1 MDNTTT
7 DRLVELM
14 TARWCSHGNE
24 PSAALQTSWRQAFNV
39 FDQKIE
45 EHGTKDASRWH
56 VLSPKTGT
64 GKSEGLKVY
73 AAAKAADTM
82 DAPGILIVV
91 RMTAQADEFVADI
104 REMAGDKYAAV
115 AAHSAQDT
123 AQKVSADEL
132 RDYSTLVITHAA
144 FSGSPRRNAELW
156 DQYMSYGSGRRKLV
170 VIDEAIQVLDISRV
184 HSTALAKLE
193 GNVPP
198 YARERW
204 PEGWKAI
211 QKMAE
216 LTRTIE
222 ALPAHQTR
230 DSRLVIDSARR
241 REMQE
246 YEADW
251 GGIEQL
257 DEIRRYMKSG
267 EHRYMLGKK
276 DVDKD
281 AERRQKARYD
291 ELFRDLIA
299 VYSNFTLHSKS
310 GRRCNLT
317 TARKLLPDDGQ
328 GCVVMDATADTNP
341 LYECMERDTL
351 SVLKH
356 PAISSRT
363 YENTTLKTS
372 VGHAV
377 GRSSLVK
384 RRTVKRSGKVEHQ
397 PPKLL
402 SVAPKLF
409 DALTAEHKRRAKTS
423 CPMARV
429 LVVSFKGAV
438 EHLHG
443 FDTPF
448 EYAVAHYGALDGLN
462 EWRDFDT
469 VVIVGLDYRHPADAP
484 ASVMALQEELQTN
497 AFFEDTAGARSF
509 RGHADIRKAIDLG
522 VISSSLIQA
531 VNRIRTRRVIDTAGN
546 CPESYVYLLLPDNQL
561 GAAVHRT
568 LLDQMPGMRT
578 ENWKLDAAKQ
588 AKRSKHEQA
597 VIGLAKSMEPGESYS
612 AAEVQERLGI
622 PRTTWGR
629 IVSKLKSDTAT
640 LGQALAELQVI
651 YEVTGSGRT
660 HRAFL
665 RRL

>member
-1 MDNTTT
+1 G
-7 DRLVELM
+7 
-14 TARWCSHGNE
+14 HGNE
-24 PSAALQTSWRQAFNV
+24 PSAEVQASWRQAFSV
-39 FDQKIE
+39 FDQKVE
-45 EHGTKDASRWH
+45 EHGTKYASRWH

-73 AAAKAADTM
+73 AAAKAADAI

-91 RMTAQADEFVADI
+91 RMTAQADEFIADI
-104 REMAGDKYAAV
+104 RELAGDKHAAV
-115 AAHSAQDT
+115 AVHSAQDSSE
-123 AQKVSADEL
+123 KVSPDEL

-144 FSGSPRRNAELW
+144 FSGSPRHNAQLW
-156 DQYMSYGSGRRKLV
+156 DQYLTYGEGRRKLV

-204 PEGWKAI
+204 PDGWKAI
-211 QKMAE
+211 QTMVT

-222 ALPAHQTR
+222 ALPADQTR
-230 DSRLVIDSARR
+230 DSRLAIDSARR
-241 REMQE
+241 REMQDL
-246 YEADW
+246 EADW
-251 GGIEQL
+251 PGLDQL
-257 DEIRRYMKSG
+257 EEIRRYMRSG

-299 VYSNFTLHSKS
+299 VYSNFILHTKS

-356 PAISSRT
+356 PAISCRT

-384 RRTVKRSGKVEHQ
+384 HRKTKRGGKAEHQ
-397 PPKLL
+397 PPRMP
-402 SVAPKLF
+402 SVAAKLF
-409 DALTAEHKRRAKTS
+409 DALTDEHGRRATTS
-423 CPMARV
+423 CPMDRV
-429 LVVSFKGAV
+429 LVVSFKDAV
-438 EHLHG
+438 EDLHG
-443 FDTPF
+443 FDTPY

-484 ASVMALQEELQTN
+484 ASVMALREELQTN
-497 AFFEDTAGARSF
+497 AFFEDSADARRF

-546 CPESYVYLLLPDNQL
+546 CPESYVYLLLPDNKL

-578 ENWKLDAAKQ
+578 ENWKFDAAKQ
-588 AKRSKHEQA
+588 ARRSKHEQA
-597 VIGLAKSMEPGESYS
+597 IIGLAKSMEPGELYS
-612 AAEVQERLGI
+612 AAETQERLGI
-622 PRTTWGR
+622 PRNSWKR
-629 IVSKLKSDTAT
+629 LVPKLKSDTTT
-640 LGQALAELQVI
+640 LGQELAELQVI

-660 HRAFL
+660 QRAFL